1 MRGLP
6 QSSAQPHQPPELA
19 LASPYHHV
27 CGRSPQRLAV
37 RCLAPADRPNP
48 SNITRKAR
56 MFVRKCGFRRQCI
69 LAQGELVCAVAH
81 THPAG
86 LKCTSTPA
94 RTIQPTV
101 PQPRGGK
108 LNPCTPRP
116 HDDKPAFGMS
126 YNLQQ
131 RLDAFV
137 TGECSPD
144 AFVHELFALCD
155 ATPDSAWD
163 VLSLIDQ
170 YYRRGKL
177 SADLFRT
184 VRYRIER
191 HVLRV
196 RDSDTNREHSDAPM
210 ATETAVGAV
219 RGVAVAMP
227 KRAATPKKLASDVR
241 ALRIELLNARG
252 TVQRYRRRL
261 AILADFGHR
270 TRSALANTQ
279 RELRVSRT
287 QAIDYCERLR
297 SGEWRRGVREQ
308 INGEF
313 TGASAT
319 RDRMRIWR
327 PVRSSQAVVLAVVLL
342 GVGASP
348 ALQDSPRHWDVGN
361 RALPPAAAV
370 VIPQI
375 SDPGQISLSTDQYVV
390 FPSHASA
397 EIYVHRTGGASGD
410 VSFVWWTEGSGAR
423 PGQDYVSGTPKIG
436 HMLDGVD
443 TLQLSIPILANPSR
457 NHTELFYVAIG
468 KPGGGASLGS
478 IRRAAV
484 IIMRPD

>member
-1 MRGLP
+1 MR
-6 QSSAQPHQPPELA
+6 E
-19 LASPYHHV
+19 
-27 CGRSPQRLAV
+27 R
-37 RCLAPADRPNP
+37 
-48 SNITRKAR
+48 
-56 MFVRKCGFRRQCI
+56 GFRRQC
-69 LAQGELVCAVAH
+69 LPGQGELVCAIAH
-81 THPAG
+81 ITRPVPSAPQLPRALFTKAPGWQSHTTAPAEVG
-86 LKCTSTPA
+86 FVHAL
-94 RTIQPTV
+94 RVRI
-101 PQPRGGK
+101 
-108 LNPCTPRP
+108 
-116 HDDKPAFGMS
+116 DDKPTFGMS

-144 AFVHELFALCD
+144 AFVQELSVLCD

-177 SADLFRT
+177 SAEQFRT

-191 HVLRV
+191 HVLGV
-196 RDSDTNREHSDAPM
+196 RDSDTNRERSDAPR
-210 ATETAVGAV
+210 ATEAAVDAV
-219 RGVAVAMP
+219 RGVAVAMR
-227 KRAATPKKLASDVR
+227 KRSATPRKLASDVR
-241 ALRIELLNARG
+241 ALRIELLKARG

-270 TRSALANTQ
+270 TRNALANTR
-279 RELRVSRT
+279 RELGVSRA
-287 QAIDYCERLR
+287 QNLDYCERLR
-297 SGEWRRGVREQ
+297 SGEWRRAVREQ
-308 INGEF
+308 INGET
-313 TGASAT
+313 TGTSAT
-319 RDRMRIWR
+319 RDRMRTWR
-327 PVRSSQAVVLAVVLL
+327 PVRSSQAVVLAALLL

-348 ALQDSPRHWDVGN
+348 ALQDSPRRWDAGN

-390 FPSHASA
+390 FPGEASA
-397 EIYVHRTGGASGD
+397 EIHVHRTGGAGGD
-410 VSFVWWTEGSGAR
+410 VSFVWWTQGSGAI
-423 PGQDYVSGTPKIG
+423 PGQDYASRTPKIV

-443 TLQLSIPILANPSR
+443 TLHLSVPIVANPSR
-457 NHTELFYVAIG
+457 KHTELFYVAIG